1 MIVTDADQRR
11 GFKTPLRVEWVD
23 RRRWELIEPLVYVD
37 AEGKRHVAPKG
48 TVTDFASVPRLL
60 RWLVARD
67 AELARASVIHDTLIP
82 TGTLAGDL
90 EADALFREMS
100 ERDTRF
106 WWRAWAA
113 WRGVRI
119 GSWCRAIKRSFK
131 A

>member
-1 MIVTDADQRR
+1 VTVISADQLH

-37 AEGKRHVAPKG
+37 RKGKRHVADKG
-48 TVTDFASVPRLL
+48 TTTDFASIPRLF
-60 RWLVARD
+60 RWIVARD
-67 AELARASVIHDTLIP
+67 AELARASVIHDTMIP
-82 TGTLAGDL
+82 SGTLSGDL
-90 EADALFREMS
+90 KADALFKEMG

-113 WRGVRI
+113 GIGTNI
-119 GSWCRAIKRSFK
+119 GSYWRNCIK